1 MTGQPPSLALRLFR
15 RFPTT
20 TLVMAPYLLLFLPLA
35 IWNDNPDTDFII
47 FTGGLAAGGA
57 FLVEFS
63 FALIVLSERR
73 TRRLPAAP
81 ATSTTSSV
89 WHGDRV
95 AVMARAV
102 SMISITTNL
111 AFVTLGGGTLTAQ
124 VAGVVPSGVLTLL
137 SPFVSWAWVAVA
149 LLFSAHALGGMDR
162 WAMVRWLLAL
172 IATQATLA
180 YVTNITART
189 MVFLVTLAAVALLTR
204 LLPRSWIL
212 GGAAVGAGIW
222 PTVYE
227 IRNTLRQANG
237 IAVAE
242 DQTASDRIRFD
253 EQIVR
258 AAQYGPGHDL
268 GQPDAF
274 SALRYG
280 LVPRFLDP
288 GRPAVSSGNLVNEFL
303 GGSSTSSYT
312 FMSVAT
318 SWFFWGTIVV
328 VLIYAVHAVVIL
340 SLRPWNDIARRPAAL
355 IILTLVIGGPL
366 SWVATPPDV
375 FIMFLQTTVSAI
387 PVFLVLRLWA
397 RSRDGRPGATRT
409 AVLLRDAPRPMPS
422 GSRR

>member
-1 MTGQPPSLALRLFR
+1 MTAQPPSLALRLFR

-20 TLVMAPYLLLFLPLA
+20 TLVMAPYVLLYLPLA
-35 IWNDNPDTDFII
+35 IWNDNPGTDFII
-47 FTGGLAAGGA
+47 YTGGLAVGAA

-63 FALIVLSERR
+63 FALVVLSERR
-73 TRRLPAAP
+73 SRRAPGAP
-81 ATSTTSSV
+81 ATTSTTSI

-95 AVMARAV
+95 GVVARAV
-102 SMISITTNL
+102 SVVSIVTNL
-111 AFVTLGGGTLTAQ
+111 AFVTLGGTTLTSQ

-137 SPFVSWAWVAVA
+137 SPFVSWGWVALA
-149 LLFSAHALGGMDR
+149 LLFSAHALGGIDR
-162 WAMVRWLLAL
+162 WTLVRWLVAL
-172 IATQATLA
+172 VATQAAVA

-189 MVFLVTLAAVALLTR
+189 LVFLVTLAAVALLTR

-212 GGAAVGAGIW
+212 GGVAAVAVVW
-222 PTVYE
+222 PTVYQ

-242 DQTASDRIRFD
+242 DVSATDRLRFD
-253 EQIVR
+253 EQIVK
-258 AAQYGPGHDL
+258 AEQYGPGHDL
-268 GQPDAF
+268 GQPDLF

-303 GGSSTSSYT
+303 GGASFSSWT

-340 SLRPWNDIARRPAAL
+340 GLRPWNDIARRPAAL
-355 IILTLVIGGPL
+355 IILTLIIGGPL

-397 RSRDGRPGATRT
+397 RSSREPRT
-409 AVLLRDAPRPMPS
+409 ARVGKLLRDAPRPVPQ
-422 GSRR
+422 GSA